1 MIKVNHLFL
10 IFLFFI
16 FCQGCSTKS
25 TNNEAAKEA
34 AKNDLIKTDDGKKY
48 VLTIYQD
55 KLNSAGNKSEPS
67 NRIDTLTAV
76 NDTVAYLSAL
86 KSFYN
91 QKVVERKHFNYGQPK
106 SFIIV
111 DANGIDL
118 KVNLSDKIVTGLK
131 DQIENTPDVKKM
143 LNEYQKDSL

>member
-1 MIKVNHLFL
+1 MIKVRFLLAIVLFS
-10 IFLFFI
+10 IV
-16 FCQGCSTKS
+16 CQSCSTKS
-25 TNNEAAKEA
+25 GNNDA
-34 AKNDLIKTDDGKKY
+34 AKNNDVKKDNGKKY

-55 KLNSAGNKSEPS
+55 RINSAGNKFEPD

-91 QKVVERKHFNYGQPK
+91 KKIIERQSFNYGQPK
-106 SFIIV
+106 SFMIM

-118 KVNLSDKIVTGLK
+118 KVSLPDRIVTGLK
-131 DQIENTPDVKKM
+131 NQVENTPDVKKM
-143 LNEYQKDSL
+143 LEEYQKDSL